1 MITPIIVIIIPKMNK
16 NPEVIKGTVIFI
28 IEELRFEIELGS
40 SENIITKSNVR
51 VAVFSILKFKISDFL
66 IKIVSNKIESS

>member
-16 NPEVIKGTVIFI
+16 NPEVIKGTAIFI